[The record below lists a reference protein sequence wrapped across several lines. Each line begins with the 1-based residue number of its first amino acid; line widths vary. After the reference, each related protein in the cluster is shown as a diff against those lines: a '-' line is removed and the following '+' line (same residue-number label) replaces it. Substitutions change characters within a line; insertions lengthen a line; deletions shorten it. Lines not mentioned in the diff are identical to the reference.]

1 MWKNGVRISTWAQPA
16 WAVRR
21 PSGLYKRALPNQSP
35 QDPTTPLIY
44 VTCLRAPACGNPS
57 QSSWIKEVT
66 MTPCILRRLLFSLFT
81 CLSFGY
87 PFRGQIRKCLYI
99 HFQKFHNPLSVYS
112 VTEIEQLTQK
122 TEQST
127 LTIKIS
133 YENKNT
139 LGPSSQIRQLY

>member
-1 MWKNGVRISTWAQPA
+1 
-16 WAVRR
+16 
-21 PSGLYKRALPNQSP
+21 
-35 QDPTTPLIY
+35 
-44 VTCLRAPACGNPS
+44 
-57 QSSWIKEVT
+57 